1 MTHKG
6 PGQLRLLGATL
17 GAVLAVVVLAGP
29 ASAHVTM
36 HSFEARSGGTDVG
49 LTLRVPNEKDNAST
63 VTVRVA
69 LPLGTPLIGVLTRPL
84 AGWAATVTT
93 AKLAKPV
100 KTDDGTIT
108 EAASRITWTG
118 GRIGPGQYQDF
129 DFEVSQLPVAKELEF
144 KVLQTY
150 SDGDVVRWIDSPTTG
165 QPAPEHPAATL
176 SLTGDSGAG
185 NPGPVA
191 SVSAPG
197 RSDRASTSSVHV
209 ATGLAIAGLLGA
221 AVAGLLAGL
230 ALRRRRAA

>member
-1 MTHKG
+1 
-6 PGQLRLLGATL
+6 LRLLGATL

-29 ASAHVTM
+29 ASARVSM

-69 LPLGTPLIGVLTRPL
+69 LPLGTPLIGVLVRPL

-93 AKLAKPV
+93 TKLAKPV

-108 EAASRITWTG
+108 EAASQITWTG
-118 GRIGPGQYQDF
+118 GRIAPGQYQDF
-129 DFEVSQLPVAKELEF
+129 DLEVSQLPVAKELEF

-150 SDGDVVRWIDSPTTG
+150 SDGDVVRWIDFTTTG
-165 QPAPEHPAATL
+165 PEHPAATL
-176 SLTGDSGAG
+176 SLSGDGGAG
-185 NPGPVA
+185 NPGPAA
-191 SVSAPG
+191 SISAPG
-197 RSDRASTSSVHV
+197 PSDRVSTSSVHV
-209 ATGLAIAGLLGA
+209 ATALAIAGSLGA
-221 AVAGLLAGL
+221 AAAGLLAGL

>member
-1 MTHKG
+1 M
-6 PGQLRLLGATL
+6 
-17 GAVLAVVVLAGP
+17 LAVVVLAGP
-29 ASAHVTM
+29 ASARVSM

-49 LTLRVPNEKDNAST
+49 LTLRVPNENDNAST
-63 VTVRVA
+63 VTVRVS
-69 LPLGTPLIGVLTRPL
+69 LPLGTPLIGVLVLPL

-108 EAASRITWTG
+108 EAASQITWTG

-150 SDGDVVRWIDSPTTG
+150 SDGDVVRWIDFTTTG
-165 QPAPEHPAATL
+165 PEHPAATL
-176 SLTGDSGAG
+176 SLSGDSGAG
-185 NPGPVA
+185 NPGPAA
-191 SVSAPG
+191 SISAPG
-197 RSDRASTSSVHV
+197 PSDRVSTSSVHV
-209 ATGLAIAGLLGA
+209 ATGLAIAGSLGA
-221 AVAGLLAGL
+221 AAAGLLAGL

>member
-1 MTHKG
+1 
-6 PGQLRLLGATL
+6 
-17 GAVLAVVVLAGP
+17 
-29 ASAHVTM
+29 M
-36 HSFEARSGGTDVG
+36 HSFEVRSGGTDVG

-63 VTVRVA
+63 VTVRVS
-69 LPLGTPLIGVLTRPL
+69 LPLGTPLIGVLVRPL

-108 EAASRITWTG
+108 EAASQITWTG

-150 SDGDVVRWIDSPTTG
+150 SDGDVVRWIDFTTTG
-165 QPAPEHPAATL
+165 PEHPAATL
-176 SLTGDSGAG
+176 SLSGDGGAG
-185 NPGPVA
+185 NPGPAA
-191 SVSAPG
+191 SISAPG
-197 RSDRASTSSVHV
+197 PSDRVSTSSVHV
-209 ATGLAIAGLLGA
+209 ATGLAIAGSLGA
-221 AVAGLLAGL
+221 AAAGLLAGL

>member
-29 ASAHVTM
+29 ASARVSM

-69 LPLGTPLIGVLTRPL
+69 LPLGTPLIGVLVRPL

-108 EAASRITWTG
+108 EAASQITWTG

-129 DFEVSQLPVAKELEF
+129 DFEVSSFPWPR
-144 KVLQTY
+144 
-150 SDGDVVRWIDSPTTG
+150 SWSSRSCRPTPT
-165 QPAPEHPAATL
+165 ATWCGG
-176 SLTGDSGAG
+176 SIPHDRPGASRG
-185 NPGPVA
+185 HTVPQ
-191 SVSAPG
+191 
-197 RSDRASTSSVHV
+197 R
-209 ATGLAIAGLLGA
+209 
-221 AVAGLLAGL
+221 
-230 ALRRRRAA
+230 

>member
-29 ASAHVTM
+29 ASARVSM

-69 LPLGTPLIGVLTRPL
+69 LPLGTPLIGVLVRPL

-108 EAASRITWTG
+108 EAASQITWTG

-150 SDGDVVRWIDSPTTG
+150 SDGDVVRWIDSPR
-165 QPAPEHPAATL
+165 PARSIPRPHCPSAVTAAPATPARPRRSARSALPIGLAHRRCTWR
-176 SLTGDSGAG
+176 
-185 NPGPVA
+185 PGWR
-191 SVSAPG
+191 SPG
-197 RSDRASTSSVHV
+197 RWEPPLR
-209 ATGLAIAGLLGA
+209 GC
-221 AVAGLLAGL
+221 LAGL